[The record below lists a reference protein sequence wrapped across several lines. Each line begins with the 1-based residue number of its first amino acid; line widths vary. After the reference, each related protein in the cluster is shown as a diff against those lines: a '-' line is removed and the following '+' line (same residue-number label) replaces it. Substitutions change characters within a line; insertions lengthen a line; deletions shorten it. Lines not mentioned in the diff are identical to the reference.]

1 MNKPFGGLIL
11 NIAFRM
17 LVPFTMVYAVYILCL
32 GEFSPGGG
40 FQAGALLSVGVL
52 LARLIL
58 GFDTKFNVL
67 GKTSVVLAGVG
78 TFIYAL
84 TGWLTLLGGADFFL
98 NYNYMPIRME
108 AQNEMHATGIFLIEI
123 GVAICVMMTI
133 INLLDAIVNRGEE
146 HGHTE

>member
-67 GKTSVVLAGVG
+67 GKHRSCWPVSVPS
-78 TFIYAL
+78 F
-84 TGWLTLLGGADFFL
+84 
-98 NYNYMPIRME
+98 
-108 AQNEMHATGIFLIEI
+108 MH
-123 GVAICVMMTI
+123 
-133 INLLDAIVNRGEE
+133 
-146 HGHTE
+146 

>member
-40 FQAGALLSVGVL
+40 FQAGA
-52 LARLIL
+52 L

-133 INLLDAIVNRGEE
+133 INLLEAIVKRGEE
-146 HGHTE
+146 HGRTE